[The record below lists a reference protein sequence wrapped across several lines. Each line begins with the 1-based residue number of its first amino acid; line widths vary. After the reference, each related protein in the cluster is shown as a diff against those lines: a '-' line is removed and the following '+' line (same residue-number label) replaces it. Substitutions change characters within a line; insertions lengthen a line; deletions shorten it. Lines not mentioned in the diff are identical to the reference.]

1 MAIRKIEIRPPGSG
15 DYGDVLYPKTS
26 ADIVTAVLHNEPI
39 TVQEYLEEVEGAVY
53 LLAGEIDRIDQGL
66 GTAAGKDTGTASG
79 QVPVLGSGGK
89 LDSSIL
95 PALAITE
102 THVVAN
108 QAAMLAL
115 TVQIGDVAVRTDLNK
130 TFILKAEPAATLAN
144 WQELLTPTD
153 AVTSVAGKTGVVTL
167 TGSDVGLGSVQNYG
181 LATKAEAEA
190 GSSNAK
196 YMTPLQTKEAID
208 ALQAVKSVAGKT
220 GEVTLAKGD
229 VGLGSVDNTSDAN
242 KPVSVAQQ
250 AALDLKAPIA
260 SPALTGTPTAPTAAA
275 ATNTTQ
281 IATTA
286 FVKAQNY
293 LTGITK
299 AQIEEQLTGTIASH
313 SHAASAPAAHA
324 TTHVT
329 GGGDVIPNVVA
340 AGNSGLMSGADKAK
354 LDGIATGAN
363 KYTHPTG
370 DGNLHVPATGTI
382 TGAFPKFLKANSGP
396 GVMNWGHLGVQE
408 IENFPSKLSQ
418 FTNDKNFI
426 SSFLTIGTV
435 QPTNGDLWFK
445 ELS

>member
-1 MAIRKIEIRPPGSG
+1 MATRKIEIRPPGSG

-26 ADIVTAVLHNEPI
+26 ADIVVATMWGGLG
-39 TVQEYLEEVEGAVY
+39 TVQEQLDYLKDSFGTVADS
-53 LLAGEIDRIDQGL
+53 ISHL
-66 GTAAGKDTGTASG
+66 GSAASKDTGAASG
-79 QVPVLGSGGK
+79 QVPILGSGGK
-89 LDSSIL
+89 LDTSVL

-115 TVQIGDVAVRTDLNK
+115 TAQVGDVAVRTDLNK
-130 TFILKAEPAATLAN
+130 SFILKAEPAATLAN

-190 GSSNAK
+190 GSSSAK
-196 YMTPLQTKEAID
+196 YMTPLRTKEAVD

-229 VGLGSVDNTSDAN
+229 VGLGNVDNTSDADKPISTAVQTALHGKVGLTASQNITGMNIFSGVLGIENKGSLGEILFGTAGTRLGNDVDGDLRIDDKKIATQEHVINSAAPAVHTHGNISTSGQIGAAAN
-242 KPVSVAQQ
+242 KP
-250 AALDLKAPIA
+250 L
-260 SPALTGTPTAPTAAA
+260 
-275 ATNTTQ
+275 
-281 IATTA
+281 
-286 FVKAQNY
+286 
-293 LTGITK
+293 
-299 AQIEEQLTGTIASH
+299 
-313 SHAASAPAAHA
+313 
-324 TTHVT
+324 
-329 GGGDVIPNVVA
+329 
-340 AGNSGLMSGADKAK
+340 
-354 LDGIATGAN
+354 
-363 KYTHPTG
+363 
-370 DGNLHVPATGTI
+370 I
-382 TGAFPKFLKANSGP
+382 TGAAGIIQAGSFGSAANTFCEGNDSRLSNARTPTTHTHTKSQITDFPTNIS
-396 GVMNWGHLGVQE
+396 
-408 IENFPSKLSQ
+408 S